1 MPEMNLKN
9 YDLDDE
15 IVQLKIAN
23 REMESELG
31 FKKREIEKLEGS
43 LKTIEDKLDR
53 LISRSEERDNINE
66 KRLVAIETSLS
77 NTKTFITIGFSLLS
91 IIIGALGLVVAF
103 LH

>member
-1 MPEMNLKN
+1 MEQNLKS

-53 LISRSEERDNINE
+53 LISRSEERDNVNE

>member
-1 MPEMNLKN
+1 MEEMNLKN
-9 YDLDDE
+9 YELDDE

-31 FKKREIEKLEGS
+31 FKKREIEKLERS
-43 LKTIEDKLDR
+43 LETIEDKIDR

>member
-1 MPEMNLKN
+1 MNLKN

>member
-1 MPEMNLKN
+1 MNLKN

-103 LH
+103 FH